1 MTEPKKSPATRAD
14 DGTFLPGKSGNPRG
28 RPKGRKNA
36 LTVLKQD
43 LEIAVRDNVSPAEVG
58 AVVRKMTELALE
70 GNVGAGKVILDKFVS
85 NAKEGEDEKDSGGAL
100 KIIIENAQLEVQN
113 QPSTTIIESTSE
125 EITDEQSS

>member
-1 MTEPKKSPATRAD
+1 MTEPKQSPATRAD

-28 RPKGRKNA
+28 RPKGRKNQ
-36 LTVLKQD
+36 LTTLKQD

-100 KIIIENAQLEVQN
+100 KIIIENAQLEVQH